1 MKDSMGGNCETIM
14 LCCISPAERA
24 LRDTLNTLK
33 YGNLTRLIKN
43 RPVINEVIHVEE
55 IFL

>member
-43 RPVINEVIHVEE
+43 RHVINEVIHVEE